1 MHRLMAGVTILEHEL
16 SELRL
21 LVERQTGILLDCPNS
36 ALAAHVA
43 EYLESHELESP
54 AALVDRL
61 RASDQDP
68 HALPTFLDGVL
79 NVNTGFFRHPGA
91 MNALA
96 RQVIPQLYARKSE
109 DGFCTLRIWSAGCST
124 GEEAYSIAMAL
135 CEALPGGNG
144 NSNGASNG
152 NGRDKS
158 VASRNGGVAENGVAA
173 CAGQSMK
180 DWSIHI
186 VGSDLLPSAIEVAER
201 GLYPQSALTG
211 LPPAAIRACFSKIG
225 SPSGGQNSSQE
236 GSQNSSSTGSTSNGA
251 ASSGLV
257 SNGSARNGSAQ
268 GSTNGAANGTNGSTN
283 VAHLLVK
290 PRLRSL
296 VTFNTM
302 NLTKPVYIGRFDCI
316 FCMEVLPHLSRAQR
330 IALLERLHLYLEPG
344 GYLFLRQTEKLCAP
358 NLNFRS
364 ETFDGYTFHRKPLAA
379 SATSGRYPLVVRIV
393 YFIYNRQMKTVTA
406 TDAKQRLAALLDAAQ
421 REPVLIRRQNRDV
434 AVIMSAEEYERIR
447 GMNNA
452 ELKRTMDRIGAQAA
466 ARGMTE
472 EILADILK
480 D

>member
-1 MHRLMAGVTILEHEL
+1 MAGVTILEHEL

-43 EYLESHELESP
+43 EYLDSQELES
-54 AALVDRL
+54 AVSLMDRL

-68 HALPTFLDGVL
+68 STLPTFLDGVL

-96 RQVIPQLYARKSE
+96 RQVIPQLYTRKSD

-135 CEALPGGNG
+135 CDALPAGNANGCGNG
-144 NSNGASNG
+144 SSNG
-152 NGRDKS
+152 NGGRDAREKS
-158 VASRNGGVAENGVAA
+158 AITRNGGIAENCLPSAP
-173 CAGQSMK
+173 GQSMK

-186 VGSDLLPSAIEVAER
+186 VGSDLLPSAIGVAER

-225 SPSGGQNSSQE
+225 SPNGGQNGAQE
-236 GSQNSSSTGSTSNGA
+236 APQNPTSNG
-251 ASSGLV
+251 SG
-257 SNGSARNGSAQ
+257 NGSANVVNA
-268 GSTNGAANGTNGSTN
+268 TNGTNGSSN
-283 VAHLLVK
+283 GAHLLVK

-316 FCMEVLPHLSRAQR
+316 FCMDVLPHLSRAQR
-330 IALLERLHLYLEPG
+330 TALLERLHLYLEPG
-344 GYLFLRQTEKLCAP
+344 GYLFLSQTEKLCAP

-379 SATSGRYPLVVRIV
+379 SAAYGR
-393 YFIYNRQMKTVTA
+393 
-406 TDAKQRLAALLDAAQ
+406 
-421 REPVLIRRQNRDV
+421 
-434 AVIMSAEEYERIR
+434 
-447 GMNNA
+447 
-452 ELKRTMDRIGAQAA
+452 
-466 ARGMTE
+466 
-472 EILADILK
+472 
-480 D
+480 

>member
-1 MHRLMAGVTILEHEL
+1 MAGVTILEHEL

-54 AALVDRL
+54 AALLERL

-68 HALPTFLDGVL
+68 SVLPAFLDGVL

-96 RQVIPQLYARKSE
+96 RQVIPQLYARKVD
-109 DGFCTLRIWSAGCST
+109 DGPSTLRIWSAGCGT

-144 NSNGASNG
+144 NGSSNGSSSNG
-152 NGRDKS
+152 SSNNGSGSNSGNGSKDAREKNTS
-158 VASRNGGVAENGVAA
+158 GKNGGIAETGPAT
-173 CAGQSMK
+173 GQGTK

-211 LPPAAIRACFSKIG
+211 LPPTAIRACFSKIG
-225 SPSGGQNSSQE
+225 SPNGGSNGASNGSPE
-236 GSQNSSSTGSTSNGA
+236 GSQNGVPNGSNQSVTNGLGSGANNGSNNGA
-251 ASSGLV
+251 N
-257 SNGSARNGSAQ
+257 NGSGNGSN
-268 GSTNGAANGTNGSTN
+268 NG
-283 VAHLLVK
+283 AHLLVK

-316 FCMEVLPHLSRAQR
+316 FCMDVLPHLSRVQR
-330 IALLERLHLYLEPG
+330 TALMERLHLYLEPG
-344 GYLFLRQTEKLCAP
+344 GYLFLSQTEKLQAP

-379 SATSGRYPLVVRIV
+379 SAAYGR
-393 YFIYNRQMKTVTA
+393 
-406 TDAKQRLAALLDAAQ
+406 
-421 REPVLIRRQNRDV
+421 
-434 AVIMSAEEYERIR
+434 
-447 GMNNA
+447 
-452 ELKRTMDRIGAQAA
+452 
-466 ARGMTE
+466 
-472 EILADILK
+472 
-480 D
+480 